1 MRISR
6 KRLRKL
12 IKEEINILLEEEGEE
27 EAAEEE
33 GGEEAAEAEGGEE
46 AAEEAEEKPD
56 VTPAEEATLSKSADD
71 QILAHIID
79 FETNA
84 IKSATVARDDQLR
97 PDPQRE
103 PIDIELES
111 KWYKNSLKNMLFEE
125 IGEETDGPNL
135 HGQAWVGSPD
145 IDIAI
150 FSSDVARLI
159 MNYDSLI
166 DMEALIINKAES
178 YLIDKYDVDTAEYF
192 LELMDIEHDMRTSDP
207 EGLDRE
213 NEDVTPPVAVG
224 AGFASQ
230 PGGGA

>member
-6 KRLRKL
+6 KQLRKL
-12 IKEEINILLEEEGEE
+12 IKEEVDILLEEEEGEE
-27 EAAEEE
+27 EAGTEEGEEE
-33 GGEEAAEAEGGEE
+33 AGTEEGEEEADV
-46 AAEEAEEKPD
+46 EEKPN

-97 PDPQRE
+97 PDPTQE

-111 KWYKNSLKNMLFEE
+111 RWYKNSLKNMLFENAP
-125 IGEETDGPNL
+125 EEEGPNL

-145 IDIAI
+145 IDVAT

-166 DMEALIINKAES
+166 DMEALILNKAES
-178 YLIDKYDVDTAEYF
+178 YLVDKYDADTAEYF
-192 LELMDIEHDMRTSDP
+192 LELMDVEHDMRTADP

-213 NEDVTPPVAVG
+213 NEDAAPPVAVG